1 MKIFHKLNDYLLKSK
16 IDDLIDELTLNNFTN
31 KSILKYIRKIPREIF
46 VKKNFSLIFP
56 MIINLCQ

>member
-46 VKKNFSLIFP
+46 VKKNCIK
-56 MIINLCQ
+56 N